1 MTPKS
6 IARGWAAAAAVV
18 LSLAFTT
25 SAAAQVAGLF
35 YAEEKK
41 DNRFYVFNVKV
52 NWERFKASGETGTG
66 LTRIGVGPGGES
78 VFADNETALELFFFK
93 YNIREEVKR
102 PSVPVQTV
110 VWRDG
115 KTRITMG
122 TAAYLEMSNRIQPRF
137 TYEMPDSAARLP
149 GTAAAGD
156 SRAGF
161 TIRRAKFKLEGWF
174 YKPELE
180 FELQLNWPDAS
191 VAQPSRLLEDANIDW
206 DISKKKT
213 FRLRFGQF
221 KAAYGR
227 QQLTSSGSQQFVDR
241 AQTDGRYNPARET
254 GIALWGTLGG
264 NKLDWRVMMSNGN
277 SRSQASNDNSKF
289 LYTARV
295 MWQPNGA
302 TRMNQWTSGLLLTEG
317 NPGDSTDKPLFAI
330 AANFASNDFR
340 NVSATLPSNLQN
352 TQFGGDYIF
361 KYKGFASSAEY
372 NHRTSKPQIT
382 AAEFK
387 DKGWVAQASY
397 AFKTK
402 PLGASSY
409 IELAARYSEIDPTNL
424 AGADKRKEAGG
435 AVSYYYNKHNLKLQ
449 ADYRNVKVETS
460 ARTTSTNEFR
470 LQNQFIF

>member
-6 IARGWAAAAAVV
+6 IARIRAAAAAVA
-18 LSLAFTT
+18 LTLAFAT
-25 SAAAQVAGLF
+25 SAFAQVAGLF

-41 DNRFYVFNVKV
+41 DNRIYVFNVKA
-52 NWERFKASGETGTG
+52 NWERFVAAGETGTG
-66 LTRIGVGPGGES
+66 LTRIGVGPNGET

-93 YNIREEVKR
+93 YNIKEEVKR
-102 PSVPVQTV
+102 PPVPVQSI

-122 TAAYLEMSNRIQPRF
+122 NAAYLEMSNRIQPRF

-149 GTAAAGD
+149 GTGDPGD
-156 SRAGF
+156 SRGSF

-191 VAQPSRLLEDANIDW
+191 VAQPNRFVEDANIDW
-206 DISKKKT
+206 DISKKKA

-227 QQLTSSGSQQFVDR
+227 QQITSSGAQQFVDR

-264 NKLDWRVMMSNGN
+264 NKLDWRLMASNGN
-277 SRSQASNDNSKF
+277 ARSQATNDNDKY
-289 LYTARV
+289 LWTARV

-302 TRMNQWTSGLLLTEG
+302 TRMNQWASGLLLTEG
-317 NPGDSTDKPLFAI
+317 DIGDSTDKPLYAF
-330 AANFASNDFR
+330 AANFASNDLS
-340 NVSATLPSNLQN
+340 NVSATLPSNLKN
-352 TQFGGDYIF
+352 TQYGGDYIF
-361 KYKGFASSAEY
+361 KYKGFSSVGEY
-372 NHRTSKPQIT
+372 TYRKSKPQIT
-382 AAEFK
+382 NPEFK
-387 DKGWVAQASY
+387 DKGYVLQASY

-402 PLGASSY
+402 ALGATSY
-409 IELAARYSEIDPTNL
+409 LELAARYSEIDPSNL

-435 AVSYYYNKHNLKLQ
+435 ALSYYYNKHNLKVQ
-449 ADYRNVKVETS
+449 VDYRNLKVEGS
-460 ARTTSTNEFR
+460 ARTASSDEFR
-470 LQNQFIF
+470 LQTQFIF